1 MNNDSFKPPKQV
13 LVFNGA
19 GKYVGTF
26 CSLHELSDFSFDAV
40 SAQSISFACTGKY
53 FSAGSHYFRF
63 DNENV
68 DLEKSDFYRLN
79 ITEYDKL
86 CGEKRSYHSPKFMA
100 LKGKRAKEKNR
111 TSKKKK
117 GNG

>member
-1 MNNDSFKPPKQV
+1 MNNDSFKPAKQV
-13 LVFNGA
+13 MVFNGA

-40 SAQSISFACTGKY
+40 SAQSISFVCTGKY
-53 FSAGSHYFRF
+53 ISAGSHYFRF
-63 DNENV
+63 ENENV
-68 DLEKSDFYRLN
+68 ELEKSDFNRLR

-86 CGEKRSYHSPKFMA
+86 CGERRRYHSPKFMA
-100 LKGKRAKEKNR
+100 LRGRKAREKNR
-111 TSKKKK
+111 TAKKKK